1 MSGAEERSAPQA
13 ALVTVYLSTGP
24 RCRSRKPSNSRI
36 ISLSGGYGCVGMHVP
51 LGTPVWCAK
60 HPKQGLPSIRKHFT
74 ENSTEG

>member
-51 LGTPVWCAK
+51 LGTPFGV
-60 HPKQGLPSIRKHFT
+60 PSIRNRGFRQFAKHFT
-74 ENSTEG
+74 EN